1 MYIDKDTNV
10 INLRF
15 GGNREYIKGVI
26 LNDDTIIQNM
36 QCDLKA
42 KKPTLENLQDFENKN
57 KSTFKIRELKEREKK
72 SHELI
77 YYTQYNYIS
86 ETQPTHFYLS
96 NVKPYKYGVCVNIKD
111 IAEKDEIIKT
121 MIEERR
127 PQIQAHL
134 KDKLQNRFIKELT
147 QYNTDNNDEYF
158 LLLRYNGNITRWIKD
173 KKREDTKA
181 ISKTPSNE

>member
-1 MYIDKDTNV
+1 MYIDKDTKI

-15 GGNREYIKGVI
+15 GGGREYIKGVI

-36 QCDLKA
+36 QCDLRA
-42 KKPTLENLQDFENKN
+42 TKPTEKDLQSFEDKNKN
-57 KSTFKIRELKEREKK
+57 TFKQMELKEREKN
-72 SHELI
+72 HELI
-77 YYTQYNYIS
+77 YYAQYNYIS
-86 ETQPTHFYLS
+86 QTQPTHFYLS

-121 MIEERR
+121 MLEERR
-127 PQIQAHL
+127 QQIQAHL
-134 KDKLQNRFIKELT
+134 KDKLQNKFIKQLT
-147 QYNTDNNDEYF
+147 QYNADNNNEYF

>member
-1 MYIDKDTNV
+1 
-10 INLRF
+10 
-15 GGNREYIKGVI
+15 
-26 LNDDTIIQNM
+26 
-36 QCDLKA
+36 
-42 KKPTLENLQDFENKN
+42 
-57 KSTFKIRELKEREKK
+57 
-72 SHELI
+72 
-77 YYTQYNYIS
+77 
-86 ETQPTHFYLS
+86 
-96 NVKPYKYGVCVNIKD
+96 
-111 IAEKDEIIKT
+111 

-147 QYNTDNNDEYF
+147 QYNADNNDEYF

>member
-1 MYIDKDTNV
+1 MYIEKNTNI

-42 KKPTLENLQDFENKN
+42 KKPTLEDLQEFENKN
-57 KSTFKIRELKEREKK
+57 DNTFKVRELKERERK

-77 YYTQYNYIS
+77 YYKQYNYIS
-86 ETQPTHFYLS
+86 KTLPTHFYLS
-96 NVKPYKYGVCVNIKD
+96 EIKPYKYGVCVNIKD

-121 MIEERR
+121 MIEERHQ
-127 PQIQAHL
+127 QIQATL
-134 KDKLQNRFIKELT
+134 KNKIQNKYIKELT
-147 QYNTDNNDEYF
+147 QYNADNKSEYI
-158 LLLRYNGNITRWIKD
+158 LLLRYNGNITKWIKD
-173 KKREDTKA
+173 KKRGNTKA